1 MGVLVIGSILAT
13 ATIAQVSPQE
23 ISLSIQQNSIN
34 LNSEILIA
42 ECKSRR
48 IKPVSSKSESGFQVA
63 IRESRAG
70 VLEVAITDLD
80 GETSLR
86 ELNIDARSNQAK
98 APLEREIALIIES
111 VIRRW
116 ERKQATSPTS
126 NPSPP
131 SQAPPPAETAEPERR
146 PASLGTELAM
156 PADGL
161 MERFWRAPYFEL
173 LLNASAGLGR
183 DRTGTLLVGG
193 LSVCARYGDR
203 LKLGVAARLH
213 LSDVET
219 DTPLIDK
226 RGDFSEWS
234 AGVHAALSPIETLPE
249 WLIGVE
255 LGIGQQ
261 SLSASE
267 GFDAEGVFSVLS
279 VGTEW
284 QWTLLEL
291 GEGHQLNLSA
301 GAYADWNWIGP
312 AFTWEPELVAYRPSR
327 LELRGEAGL
336 AWRF

>member
-1 MGVLVIGSILAT
+1 MTILAMSSLL
-13 ATIAQVSPQE
+13 AAALLSQNSPQE
-23 ISLSIQQNSIN
+23 ISLAIGNTDKI
-34 LNSEILIA
+34 LNKEILDA
-42 ECKSRR
+42 ECRSRR
-48 IKPVSSKSESGFQVA
+48 MTLVENASASGFRVEIQA
-63 IRESRAG
+63 SNPST
-70 VLEVAITDLD
+70 LQVAITDLD
-80 GETSLR
+80 GETTFRDLKLSG
-86 ELNIDARSNQAK
+86 RSPK
-98 APLEREIALIIES
+98 ASASLEREISLIIES

-146 PASLGTELAM
+146 PASLGTELTM

-161 MERFWRAPYFEL
+161 MERFWRVPYFEL

-183 DRTGTLLVGG
+183 DRTGTLLGGG

-234 AGVHAALSPIETLPE
+234 TGVHAALSPIETLPE

-261 SLSASE
+261 SLSANE
-267 GFDAEGVFSVLS
+267 GFDADGIYSALS

-291 GEGHQLNLSA
+291 GEGHQLNLGA